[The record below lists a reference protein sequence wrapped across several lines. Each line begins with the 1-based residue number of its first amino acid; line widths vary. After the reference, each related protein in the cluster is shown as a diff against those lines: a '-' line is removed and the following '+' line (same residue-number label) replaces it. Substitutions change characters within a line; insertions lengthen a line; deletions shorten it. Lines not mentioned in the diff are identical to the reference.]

1 MGRLEIESRKRI
13 RRASIQKLVL
23 ASAAVV
29 GGISVALVAPG
40 VIGAMGKLGLIPSA
54 RQLEIIKRSRSRLVA
69 RGLLVYHG
77 NMLRLTTKGEQ
88 VLRRLELHDF
98 RLRKPKRWDRK
109 WRVLIFDIPERR
121 KSLRF
126 KLRYTLKAIGFVRL
140 QDSVWVYPY
149 DCEDLITLLK
159 ADFKI
164 GKDLLYL
171 IVDSIENDIH
181 LKSHFGVSD

>member
-98 RLRKPKRWDRK
+98 RLRKPKRCDRK

>member
-1 MGRLEIESRKRI
+1 MGQLEKESRKRT
-13 RRASIQKLVL
+13 RRANIQKLVL
-23 ASAAVV
+23 ASVAVV

-54 RQLEIIKRSRSRLVA
+54 RQLEIIKRSRSRLVV
-69 RGLLVYHG
+69 RGLLVYQR
-77 NMLRLTTKGEQ
+77 NMLRLTAKGEQ

-98 RLRKPKRWDRK
+98 KLRKPKRWDNK

-121 KSLRF
+121 KGLRP
-126 KLRYTLKAIGFVRL
+126 KIRYTLKAIGFVRL
-140 QDSVWVYPY
+140 QDSVWAYPY
-149 DCEDLITLLK
+149 DCEDLVTLLK

-171 IVDSIENDIH
+171 IVDSLEYDKP
-181 LKSHFGVSD
+181 LKEYFGLHQ